1 MDIENL
7 LLELDSNI
15 QPIGIH
21 KPTQKTENDDLS
33 EIIKLSLPKIKVIG
47 VGGAG
52 NNFTT
57 ALYKSNDYWKIVE
70 IIAINTDAGQLAISK
85 AHKRILIGKNTTKGH
100 GAGNDPSLGFKAF
113 QESKEKIRDL
123 IENTDLLIVC
133 AGLGGGTGSGVAP
146 ALVELSKEMKILTM
160 SFVTIPFKCE
170 GKVRI
175 NNALMA
181 LGKII
186 PNSTVTIVVPNERL
200 IKLASRKTLQNAF
213 NMANNLLTQLVR
225 SLSDLIEKPGL
236 INVDFSDVRKILS
249 YHGLALPGV
258 AISNG
263 SDEKR
268 AISVAEK
275 IINNPLLEVNPALG
289 RGALIEIVSGE
300 DLLLTEAYDIVNK
313 FTAIIGEDKE
323 VIFGLRIDPLFKNK
337 IKVTSLITGIEIIGD
352 DNNGGYLQLADGAIS
367 STTMFEELNDIPTL
381 K

>member
-15 QPIGIH
+15 RPIKVQSPQI
-21 KPTQKTENDDLS
+21 KTEKDELS
-33 EIIKLSLPKIKVIG
+33 EIIKLSLPKIRVIG
-47 VGGAG
+47 IGGAG
-52 NNFTT
+52 NNFVT
-57 ALYKSNDYWKIVE
+57 ALYQSNNFWKIVE
-70 IIAINTDAGQLAISK
+70 IIAMNTDAGQLAISK

-100 GAGNDPSLGFKAF
+100 GAGNNPVLGLKAF

-123 IENTDLLIVC
+123 INGTDLLIVC
-133 AGLGGGTGSGVAP
+133 AGLGGGTGSGAAP
-146 ALVELSKEMKILTM
+146 ALIELSRELKTLTM
-160 SFVTIPFKCE
+160 AFVTIPFKCE
-170 GKVRI
+170 GRVRI
-175 NNALMA
+175 NNALLA
-181 LGKII
+181 LSKIV
-186 PNSTVTIVVPNERL
+186 PHSTVTIIVPNERL

-213 NMANNLLTQLVR
+213 NMANNLLIQLVR

-258 AISNG
+258 ATSNG

-268 AISVAEK
+268 AISVVEK

-289 RGALIEIVSGE
+289 KGVLIEIVAGE

-313 FTAIIGEDKE
+313 FTTVVGEDKE
-323 VIFGLRIDPLFKNK
+323 AIFGLRIDPNFKNK

-352 DNNGGYLQLADGAIS
+352 GTYDNYIQLSNGSLSS
-367 STTMFEELNDIPTL
+367 STLFEELTNIPTL